1 MADEKKVFKC
11 SVCGADVEFTG
22 ALANWAEKNPDKV
35 KCSDCHAKGGKK
47 ASSEAIKAHTSKS
60 NSFTDKAKA
69 HSAAKATLDAALLRK
84 SYDEVTAAFADVID
98 DVKDYIGG
106 WTTTVALSKTK

>member
-1 MADEKKVFKC
+1 MTDEQTRTFKC

-35 KCSDCHAKGGKK
+35 KCAKCH
-47 ASSEAIKAHTSKS
+47 
-60 NSFTDKAKA
+60 
-69 HSAAKATLDAALLRK
+69 AAKAGGGARKEYTPKADNSSVKKGFASSAKPQLTAETLRK
-84 SYDEVTAAFADVID
+84 AYDEVTAAFADVLD

>member
-1 MADEKKVFKC
+1 MAEEQTRTFKC
-11 SVCGADVEFTG
+11 SVCGADVEFSG

-35 KCSDCHAKGGKK
+35 KCAKCH
-47 ASSEAIKAHTSKS
+47 
-60 NSFTDKAKA
+60 
-69 HSAAKATLDAALLRK
+69 AAKASGGTKKEYTPKADSNSAKKGFTPTAKPQLTAETLRK
-84 SYDEVTAAFADVID
+84 SYDEVTAAFADVLD

>member
-1 MADEKKVFKC
+1 MTDEQTKTFKC

-35 KCSDCHAKGGKK
+35 KCAKCH
-47 ASSEAIKAHTSKS
+47 
-60 NSFTDKAKA
+60 
-69 HSAAKATLDAALLRK
+69 AAKAGGSSAKKEYTPKADGNGAKKGYTPAAKPTITAEVLRK
-84 SYDEVTAAFADVID
+84 SYDEVTAAFADVLD
-98 DVKDYIGG
+98 DVKDYIGR